1 MWSAPPADESQE
13 DKMKVERMVL
23 GQIQTNCYFAINEAT
38 KETIVIDPADRPDSV
53 LRKAVDEGLTLK
65 AIFLTHGH
73 ADHMLGVPELKAKL
87 GIPVYACEA
96 EKALLADPAQ
106 NLSPALFRKSVSFA
120 ADVWVKDG
128 QELEVAGMKFCV
140 YGTPGHTPGGC
151 CYYSAEAGVL
161 FSGDTL
167 FAGSVGRTDF
177 PGGSMS
183 ALVRSIKEKLTPL
196 PDETKVYPGHMEES
210 TIGAERRYNPYLGG

>member
-1 MWSAPPADESQE
+1 
-13 DKMKVERMVL
+13 MKVESMVL

-38 KETIVIDPADRPDSV
+38 KETIVIDPADRPEAII
-53 LRKAVDEGLTLK
+53 RKAVDEGLDLK

-73 ADHMLGVPELKAKL
+73 ADHMLGVGGLKEKL
-87 GIPVYACEA
+87 GLPVYACEA
-96 EKALLADPAQ
+96 ERELLADPAQ
-106 NLSPALFRKSVSFA
+106 NLSPALFRKTVSLN

-128 QELEVAGMKFCV
+128 QELTVAGMTFRV
-140 YGTPGHTPGGC
+140 LWTPGHTPGGC
-151 CYYSAEAGVL
+151 CYYSEEAGVL

-183 ALVRSIKEKLTPL
+183 DLVRGIREKLTKL
-196 PDETKVYPGHMEES
+196 PDETKVYPGHMETS
-210 TIGAERRYNPYLGG
+210 AIGEERRYNPYLGG

>member
-128 QELEVAGMKFCV
+128 QELEVAGMKFRV

-183 ALVRSIKEKLTPL
+183 ALVRGIKEKLTPL

-210 TIGAERRYNPYLGG
+210 TIGAERRYNPYLG

>member
-128 QELEVAGMKFCV
+128 QELEVAGMKFSV

>member
-1 MWSAPPADESQE
+1 
-13 DKMKVERMVL
+13 MKVESMVL

-38 KETIVIDPADRPDSV
+38 KETIVIDPADRPEAII
-53 LRKAVDEGLTLK
+53 RKAVDEGLDLK

-73 ADHMLGVPELKAKL
+73 ADHMLGVGGLKEKL
-87 GIPVYACEA
+87 GLPVYACEA
-96 EKALLADPAQ
+96 ERELLADPAQ
-106 NLSPALFRKSVSFA
+106 NLSPALFRKTVSLN

-128 QELEVAGMKFCV
+128 QELTVAGMTFRV
-140 YGTPGHTPGGC
+140 LWTPGHTPGGC
-151 CYYSAEAGVL
+151 CYYSEEAGVL

-183 ALVRSIKEKLTPL
+183 DLVRGIREKLTEL
-196 PDETKVYPGHMEES
+196 PHETKVYPGHMETS
-210 TIGAERRYNPYLGG
+210 TIGEERRYNPYLGG

>member
-1 MWSAPPADESQE
+1 
-13 DKMKVERMVL
+13 MKVESMVL

-38 KETIVIDPADRPDSV
+38 KETIVIDPADRPEAII
-53 LRKAVDEGLTLK
+53 RKAVDEGLDLK

-73 ADHMLGVPELKAKL
+73 ADHMLGVGGLKEKL
-87 GIPVYACEA
+87 GLPVYACEA
-96 EKALLADPAQ
+96 ERELLADPAQ
-106 NLSPALFRKSVSFA
+106 NLSPALFRKTVSLN

-128 QELEVAGMKFCV
+128 QELTVAGMTFRV
-140 YGTPGHTPGGC
+140 LWTPGHTPGGC
-151 CYYSAEAGVL
+151 CYYSEEAGVL

-183 ALVRSIKEKLTPL
+183 ALVRGIKEKLTPL

>member
-120 ADVWVKDG
+120 ADVWVKD
-128 QELEVAGMKFCV
+128 EEKIEVAGMKFRV
-140 YGTPGHTPGGC
+140 FATPGHTPGGC

-183 ALVRSIKEKLTPL
+183 ALVRGIKEKLTPL

>member
-1 MWSAPPADESQE
+1 
-13 DKMKVERMVL
+13 MKVESMVL

-38 KETIVIDPADRPDSV
+38 KETIVIDPADQPEAII
-53 LRKAVDEGLTLK
+53 RKAVDEGLDLK

-73 ADHMLGVPELKAKL
+73 ADHMLGVGGLKEKL
-87 GIPVYACEA
+87 GLPVYACEA
-96 EKALLADPAQ
+96 ERELLADPAQ
-106 NLSPALFRKSVSFA
+106 NLSPALFRKTVSLN

-128 QELEVAGMKFCV
+128 QELTVAGMTFRV
-140 YGTPGHTPGGC
+140 LWTPGHTPGGC
-151 CYYSAEAGVL
+151 CYYSEEAGVL

-183 ALVRSIKEKLTPL
+183 DLVRGIREKLTKL
-196 PDETKVYPGHMEES
+196 PDETKVYPGHMETS
-210 TIGAERRYNPYLGG
+210 TIGEERRYNPYLGG

>member
-1 MWSAPPADESQE
+1 
-13 DKMKVERMVL
+13 MKVERMVL

-87 GIPVYACEA
+87 GILVYACEA
-96 EKALLADPAQ
+96 EKALLADPVQ

-128 QELEVAGMKFCV
+128 QELEVAGMQFRV

>member
-1 MWSAPPADESQE
+1 
-13 DKMKVERMVL
+13 MKVERIVL

-38 KETIVIDPADRPDSV
+38 KETIVIDPADRPEAII
-53 LRKAVDEGLTLK
+53 RKAVDEGLDLK

-73 ADHMLGVPELKAKL
+73 ADHMLGVGGLKEKL
-87 GIPVYACEA
+87 GLPVYACEA
-96 EKALLADPAQ
+96 ERELLADPAQ
-106 NLSPALFRKSVSFA
+106 NLSPALFRKTVSLN

-128 QELEVAGMKFCV
+128 QELTVAGMTFRV
-140 YGTPGHTPGGC
+140 LWTPGHTPGGC
-151 CYYSAEAGVL
+151 CCYSEEAGVL

-183 ALVRSIKEKLTPL
+183 DLVRGIREKLTKL
-196 PDETKVYPGHMEES
+196 PDETKVYPGHMETS
-210 TIGAERRYNPYLGG
+210 TIGEERRYNPYLGG

>member
-1 MWSAPPADESQE
+1 
-13 DKMKVERMVL
+13 MKVESMVL

-38 KETIVIDPADRPDSV
+38 KETIVIDPADRPEAII
-53 LRKAVDEGLTLK
+53 RKAVDEGLDLK

-73 ADHMLGVPELKAKL
+73 ADHMLGVGGLKEKLEL
-87 GIPVYACEA
+87 PVYACEA
-96 EKALLADPAQ
+96 ERELLADPAQ
-106 NLSPALFRKSVSFA
+106 NLSPALFRKTVSLN

-128 QELEVAGMKFCV
+128 QELTVAGMTFRV
-140 YGTPGHTPGGC
+140 LWTPGHTPGGC
-151 CYYSAEAGVL
+151 CYYSEEAGVL

-183 ALVRSIKEKLTPL
+183 DLVRGIREKLTKL
-196 PDETKVYPGHMEES
+196 PDETKVYPGHMETS
-210 TIGAERRYNPYLGG
+210 TIGEERRYNPYLGG